1 MKPFR
6 LLLIGA
12 AVLGVL
18 LVAAVVTAFNSRFQT
33 WAVRRALASRPT
45 LHATVDSVSAGLGRV
60 ELKGLRV
67 ESHGAV
73 LTLPSLVADLP
84 LFSAGVRDKVLIAR
98 LTAKGWTLDLTKAVK
113 VGQVS
118 DPPTARPAALAIH
131 EFSLLSSARAAD
143 SAAAPGATTAQVFR
157 GIFSQ
162 LQLPFDLSLDG
173 VDLAGEV
180 ILPASA
186 GQPPGRLRL
195 TLTGGGLAAGR
206 EGRFLLALDAATTA
220 SGTAVDSVVVRSAI
234 VATMDSPR
242 TFTRLGAK
250 ADAMASGAKFPLGVK
265 LTADLVAT
273 RAGPGENYT
282 LTLATGNKQL
292 LAVQAAYP
300 NSANRL
306 DGEWKLDVHD
316 ADLTPFLPGIGLPA
330 FEATGEGRFDADAAF
345 AGVHGIGRL
354 AASADNLAVL
364 RPELAAMG
372 TVRLAA
378 DFDLARN
385 GDAVRVER
393 MDVSL
398 SGARPVATV
407 QSRQGFTFNA
417 RTRELKADDAARELF
432 SVMLQAVP
440 LAWVQPF
447 VKDLSVSGGD
457 IRGEFAATAHDGGFT
472 LRSKAPLTS
481 GNVSAAQPGKPL
493 LRAVDLSAVVA
504 ADYTPKAWQAEVA
517 PLTARTAGVTL
528 LTLDAR
534 AGQLAGV
541 DQAVKAAGKFSAS
554 LPAMLTQPVAAGAFV
569 LVRGDATG
577 EFAASLDA
585 QQSLQAKLAFTNLAT
600 DPKLTK
606 ETLPSL
612 SAEVRADRAADGTI
626 TLNAPLLIERDGR
639 KSDLAV
645 TGTLQPGK
653 GGIALDAHVVSERF
667 VVDDAKLLT
676 MAVAPG
682 PATASSGIPAQPAPR
697 SPDAAPPWAGVSGQ
711 LTLAMKQVLY
721 SDTVQVSDVTGTL
734 RLDAGAVKL
743 EKFQAGLGNG
753 AEAKLAGGVTFDAK
767 SASPYALAADLAVN
781 EFDPAPLFKALNPGQ
796 PATVEGKFT
805 VISRLAGEAAHLA
818 DFSTATH
825 GDFQLTSKGGV
836 FRGLPVN
843 VATKNEAVG
852 KLAAGV
858 ALVGSAFDVF
868 KGRKDDS
875 EITST
880 AKAVTEV
887 SKMFAAIPYD
897 QLSVVVTRDAALNTV
912 LKDFTLISPEMR
924 LTGGGQTKHQ
934 AGAPLLDET
943 LAMEFKLRARGY
955 TAELFKKLG
964 KLEPQ
969 SDELGYAACT
979 LPLKVGGTLGRPDT
993 SELSNELASLAVEK
1007 SGMLDKAGDLL
1018 KGLIPG
1024 GK

>member
-6 LLLIGA
+6 LFLIGA

-18 LVAAVVTAFNSRFQT
+18 LVTVVVTAFSSRFQT
-33 WAVRRALASRPT
+33 WAIRRTLASRPA
-45 LHATVDSVSAGLGRV
+45 LHTTVDSVSAGLGRV
-60 ELKGLRV
+60 ELRGLRV

-84 LFSAGVRDKVLIAR
+84 LVSAGLRDKVLITR

-113 VGQVS
+113 VAQAP
-118 DPPTARPAALAIH
+118 DLPAARPAAPAIR
-131 EFSLLSSARAAD
+131 EFSLLSPARAAD
-143 SAAAPGATTAQVFR
+143 PVAGAAATTAQIFQGV
-157 GIFSQ
+157 FSQ
-162 LQLPFDLSLDG
+162 LKLPVDLTLDG

-180 ILPASA
+180 ILPAVA
-186 GQPPGRLRL
+186 GQPSSRLRL
-195 TLTGGGLAAGR
+195 TLTGGGLAAGH
-206 EGRFLLALDAATTA
+206 EGRFALALDAAAAA
-220 SGTAVDSVVVRSAI
+220 SGTAVDSVVVRSTL
-234 VATMDSPR
+234 VATMDTPR

-250 ADAMASGAKFPLGVK
+250 ADATASGAKFPRGVK

-273 RAGPGENYT
+273 RAGSGENYT
-282 LTLATGNKQL
+282 LTLATGDKQL

-300 NSANRL
+300 NSDRRL
-306 DGEWKLDVHD
+306 DGTWKLDLHD
-316 ADLTPFLPGIGLPA
+316 ADLTPFIPAIALPV

-345 AGVHGIGRL
+345 ADVHGVGKL
-354 AASADNLAVL
+354 AASAEKLAVL

-372 TVRLAA
+372 AVRLAA
-378 DFDLARN
+378 DFDLAHR
-385 GDAVRVER
+385 GDNVRVER

-398 SGARPVATV
+398 SGAQPVATV
-407 QSRQGFTFNA
+407 RALQGFVFNP
-417 RTRELKADDAARELF
+417 RTRELKADDAARELV
-432 SVMLQAVP
+432 SVILKAVP
-440 LAWVQPF
+440 FAWVQPF
-447 VKDLSVSGGD
+447 VKDLAVSGGD
-457 IRGEFAATAHDGGFT
+457 ISGEFAATAHDSGFA
-472 LRSKAPLTS
+472 LRSKAPLAA
-481 GNVSAAQPGKPL
+481 GNVSIAQAGKPL

-504 ADYTPKAWQAEVA
+504 ADYTPKAWQAELS
-517 PLTARTAGVTL
+517 PLIAKSAGATL
-528 LTLDAR
+528 LTLEAR

-541 DQAVKAAGKFSAS
+541 NQPVKAAGKFAAS
-554 LPAMLTQPVAAGAFV
+554 LPAVLAQPVAAGA
-569 LVRGDATG
+569 LTLIRGDATG

-585 QQSLQAKLAFTNLAT
+585 QQSVQGKLAFTNLAA
-600 DPKLTK
+600 DPKLTAEK
-606 ETLPSL
+606 LPTL
-612 SAEVRADRAADGTI
+612 SADLRADRAADGKI
-626 TLNAPLLIERDGR
+626 TLSAPLIIERDGR
-639 KSDLAV
+639 KSDLTV

-653 GGIALDAHVVSERF
+653 GGIALDAHLVSESF
-667 VVDDAKLLT
+667 VVDDAKVL
-676 MAVAPG
+676 AAPF
-682 PATASSGIPAQPAPR
+682 ASAPR
-697 SPDAAPPWAGVSGQ
+697 TADAATPAKPAARPADAAPPWAGVSGQ
-711 LTLAMKQVLY
+711 LTLAMRQVVY
-721 SDTVQVSDVTGTL
+721 SDTVRVNDVTGTL

-767 SASPYALAADLAVN
+767 AASPYALAADLAVN

-805 VISRLAGEAAHLA
+805 VTSRLAGEAARLA

-843 VATKNEAVG
+843 VATKNETVG

-858 ALVGSAFDVF
+858 AFVGSAFDVF

-875 EITST
+875 EVTST
-880 AKAVTEV
+880 AKAVVEV
-887 SKMFAAIPYD
+887 SKIFAAIPYD

-912 LKDFTLISPEMR
+912 LKDFTLISPEIR
-924 LTGGGQTKHQ
+924 LTGGGQAVHQ
-934 AGAPLLDET
+934 AGSALLDET

-969 SDELGYAACT
+969 ADELGYAACT
-979 LPLKVGGTLGRPDT
+979 LPLKVGGTLGKPDT
-993 SELSNELASLAVEK
+993 SELSNALASLAVEK
-1007 SGMLDKAGDLL
+1007 SGVLDKAGDLL